1 MITVYYRYGEI
12 IVSKKLAVNEKIPD
26 SVVWVDIQ
34 SESVLDSGQDD
45 KKEIEQQLKIE
56 IPSSSEVWKN
66 HVLNRLYMED
76 GVAYMTAALI
86 TKIESPYPETSAV
99 TFILTNDCLVTIRN
113 IAPTSFNNFAN
124 RLLRPTEKFKNAG
137 YVLEGLM
144 EEIITRVAHN
154 SEVVVDS
161 LDKLSHSI
169 FGAGE
174 EVGKGQNISQMMK
187 DVLKSLG
194 ACADLN
200 SKINESLHSISRMLN
215 FFKQGVSQD
224 AELDNNIAILMND
237 AQFLSQQTSFLSDKI
252 TFQLDATLGMINVEQ
267 NLIIKIFSVVAVFF
281 MPPTLVSSL
290 YGMNFEYMPELKW
303 MYGYPAAIFLMVL
316 CALTPYLYFRKKGWL

>member
-1 MITVYYRYGEI
+1 MITVYYRQNESI
-12 IVSKKLAVNEKIPD
+12 TSKKLEIDEKIPAGA
-26 SVVWVDIQ
+26 VWVDIQ
-34 SESVLDSGQDD
+34 SLAAQDE
-45 KKEIEQQLKIE
+45 KNAIEQQLKIQ

-113 IAPTSFNNFAN
+113 ICPTSFSNFAH
-124 RLLRPTEKFKNAG
+124 RLTRPTEKFKNAG

-144 EEIITRVAHN
+144 EEVITRVAHN
-154 SEVVVDS
+154 SEVVVDT

-174 EVGKGQNISQMMK
+174 KKGGKGQNISQMMK

-194 ACADLN
+194 ASADLN

-215 FFKQGVSQD
+215 FFKQVVSQD
-224 AELDNNIAILMND
+224 AELDNNISILMND
-237 AQFLSQQTSFLSDKI
+237 AQFLTQQTTFLSDKV
-252 TFQLDATLGMINVEQ
+252 TFQLDATLGMISVEQ

-281 MPPTLVSSL
+281 MPPTLVSSM
-290 YGMNFEYMPELKW
+290 YGMNFEFMPELKW
-303 MYGYPAAIFLMVL
+303 IYGYPAAVSLMVL
-316 CALTPYLYFRKKGWL
+316 CALTPYLYFRKRGWL